1 TLGWKDIDNKADFTA
16 EHTGGSI
23 GTGGPIG
30 SQLVTNAAGGLLSN
44 ANNSGHAEG
53 TTQSAVSDGSVI
65 VRNEDKQKQD
75 INKLNRDTDH
85 ANDGS
90 IKPIFDKEKEQNRL
104 KQAQL
109 IGEIGNQA
117 MDIIR
122 TEGNIVG
129 LKAQKDPDA
138 LAVSKKQLEAA
149 GKTPTE
155 QTIKD
160 QAYNNAM
167 AQYGTGSDFQKAAQ
181 AVTGLLQGLAGNNLA
196 GALANASSPYLATL
210 IKQQVGEENK
220 AANAMAHAVLGA
232 VVAELNNQ
240 SATAGGLG
248 AGSGELAARYIAKEL
263 FPNKDVSELTE
274 SEKQQV
280 SALSQLASGLAGG
293 LTTGDIAGAITG
305 SQAGK
310 NAVENNYLNDSE
322 YRQKT
327 SLELKEKQGKIT
339 EVEQQKLAELRIKDT
354 ETTQRLLDACAGGV
368 SPECTA
374 ARKDAF
380 ETIDTYVSLTYQNP
394 KTAQAGY
401 QEIERLLNSTS
412 PEAQQAYNLLE
423 SYTEAFK
430 NFGYTNEEA
439 RTRAGMY
446 VGSIYLLGGMSAVAN
461 SGALVKQF
469 GKDVAKPNVT
479 SPKGNNA
486 GAGSNWTADKNGAFS
501 PKDDGTVTTVGKGDG
516 KYDGNSLPYKDTIGK
531 IDPKNYVDILSPEAK
546 QHILYGESP
555 TQGGHIFPGNPGK
568 TTFPS
573 NWPAEKIIHE
583 IGDITT
589 SPTTQ
594 WYAQSGTG
602 GLYTKAGRPA
612 RWVAWEVRDGVR
624 MRVIFEPANGKV
636 VTAFPDNVSNS
647 GSLKPIKN

>member
-1 TLGWKDIDNKADFTA
+1 
-16 EHTGGSI
+16 
-23 GTGGPIG
+23 
-30 SQLVTNAAGGLLSN
+30 
-44 ANNSGHAEG
+44 
-53 TTQSAVSDGSVI
+53 
-65 VRNEDKQKQD
+65 
-75 INKLNRDTDH
+75 
-85 ANDGS
+85 
-90 IKPIFDKEKEQNRL
+90 
-104 KQAQL
+104 
-109 IGEIGNQA
+109 
-117 MDIIR
+117 M
-122 TEGNIVG
+122 
-129 LKAQKDPDA
+129 
-138 LAVSKKQLEAA
+138 LER
-149 GKTPTE
+149 
-155 QTIKD
+155 
-160 QAYNNAM
+160 
-167 AQYGTGSDFQKAAQ
+167 
-181 AVTGLLQGLAGNNLA
+181 
-196 GALANASSPYLATL
+196 
-210 IKQQVGEENK
+210 
-220 AANAMAHAVLGA
+220 
-232 VVAELNNQ
+232 VV
-240 SATAGGLG
+240 
-248 AGSGELAARYIAKEL
+248 
-263 FPNKDVSELTE
+263 
-274 SEKQQV
+274 
-280 SALSQLASGLAGG
+280 
-293 LTTGDIAGAITG
+293 
-305 SQAGK
+305 
-310 NAVENNYLNDSE
+310 VENNYLSDSE
-322 YRQKT
+322 YRQKI

-412 PEAQQAYNLLE
+412 PETQQAYNLLE
-423 SYTEAFK
+423 SYTKAFK

-446 VGSIYLLGGMSAVAN
+446 VGSIYLLGGTSAVAN

-501 PKDDGTVTTVGKGDG
+501 PKDDGTVTTVGKGDV

>member
-1 TLGWKDIDNKADFTA
+1 
-16 EHTGGSI
+16 
-23 GTGGPIG
+23 
-30 SQLVTNAAGGLLSN
+30 
-44 ANNSGHAEG
+44 
-53 TTQSAVSDGSVI
+53 
-65 VRNEDKQKQD
+65 
-75 INKLNRDTDH
+75 
-85 ANDGS
+85 
-90 IKPIFDKEKEQNRL
+90 
-104 KQAQL
+104 
-109 IGEIGNQA
+109 
-117 MDIIR
+117 
-122 TEGNIVG
+122 
-129 LKAQKDPDA
+129 
-138 LAVSKKQLEAA
+138 
-149 GKTPTE
+149 
-155 QTIKD
+155 
-160 QAYNNAM
+160 
-167 AQYGTGSDFQKAAQ
+167 
-181 AVTGLLQGLAGNNLA
+181 
-196 GALANASSPYLATL
+196 
-210 IKQQVGEENK
+210 
-220 AANAMAHAVLGA
+220 
-232 VVAELNNQ
+232 
-240 SATAGGLG
+240 
-248 AGSGELAARYIAKEL
+248 
-263 FPNKDVSELTE
+263 
-274 SEKQQV
+274 
-280 SALSQLASGLAGG
+280 
-293 LTTGDIAGAITG
+293 
-305 SQAGK
+305 
-310 NAVENNYLNDSE
+310 LNDSE